1 MARKPSK
8 PKTDKPAPK
17 RGPGKPKGTPT
28 PAARKRGPEHPSGTE
43 QAVID
48 EVFRLHGLS
57 WSQRQIS
64 EALGIGIASVGRF
77 LREDPERRI
86 SVERD
91 ARVERAKYW
100 HQLESGALEQVL
112 SWLGLLASVP
122 LTERGNP
129 RKTFTDTHKFIAQAA
144 PRVISSLAGLG
155 DKATKQSQ
163 ILTGNPSEIFTHIAK
178 AGSDGNE
185 EWTPEEF
192 IERARAVG
200 MLDRLPPQLQEL
212 AKRQSLGS
220 KSGETNV

>member
-1 MARKPSK
+1 MARKPTK
-8 PKTDKPAPK
+8 KTPDKPARK

-28 PAARKRGPEHPSGTE
+28 PAARKRGPEHPSGISQE
-43 QAVID
+43 VID
-48 EVFRLHGLS
+48 EAFRLHGLS

-64 EALGIGIASVGRF
+64 AALGVSIASVGRF

-100 HQLESGALEQVL
+100 HQLESGSLEQVL
-112 SWLGLLASVP
+112 DWLKLLSSVP
-122 LTERGNP
+122 VTATGRP
-129 RKTFTDTHKFIAQAA
+129 RTKFSDTHKFIAQAA

-163 ILTGNPSEIFTHIAK
+163 VLTGNPSDIFKHQVAVEGGDET
-178 AGSDGNE
+178 
-185 EWTPEEF
+185 WTPEEF

-200 MLDRLPPQLQEL
+200 MLDRLPAQLQEL
-212 AKRQSLGS
+212 ARKQSLGS
-220 KSGETNV
+220 ESGDKNG